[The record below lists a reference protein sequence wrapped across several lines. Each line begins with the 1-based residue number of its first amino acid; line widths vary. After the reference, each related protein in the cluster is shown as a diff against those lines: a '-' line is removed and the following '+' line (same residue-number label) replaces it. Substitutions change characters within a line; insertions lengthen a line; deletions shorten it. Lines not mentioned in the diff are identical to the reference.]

1 VISQPLTLQ
10 FCGTYASGA
19 TWPLSPETGFAEW
32 LLSIIANAADAL
44 RQLCGNILLAVAV
57 PETTVKNDAHFVSLC
72 QAGNRNA
79 FDELV
84 LRHQDMIFSLC
95 VRILGNHSEGE
106 DAAQETFVKAFE
118 GLGRFKGTAAFS
130 TWLYTI
136 AVNVCRNRQVSFWNR
151 FSRKAVRI
159 DESMDDEE
167 GGRQREL
174 PGHGKNPEE
183 LLALKHTTLSVRN
196 AVSSLPLKLR
206 EIVVLADLQDLS
218 YEEIQTSTGLPLGT
232 IKSRLARGR
241 ETLKNALKGIGHE
254 A

>member
-10 FCGTYASGA
+10 FCGTCSSDAV
-19 TWPLSPETGFAEW
+19 WPLQLYDGVIPW
-32 LLSIIANAADAL
+32 LLSIFTNIADIF
-44 RQLCGNILLAVAV
+44 RQLCSNVLLATAAV
-57 PETTVKNDAHFVSLC
+57 ETPARNDAHFVSLC
-72 QAGNRNA
+72 QSGNRNA

-84 LRHQDMIFSLC
+84 VRHQDMIFSLC
-95 VRILGNHSEGE
+95 VRLLGNRSEGE

-118 GLGRFKGTAAFS
+118 SLCRFKGSAAFS

-151 FSRKAVRI
+151 LHRKAVRI
-159 DESMDDEE
+159 DESIEDEE
-167 GGRQREL
+167 GPRQREL
-174 PGHGKNPEE
+174 PGNGKNPEE
-183 LLALKHTTLSVRN
+183 LLAQKRTSAHVRS
-196 AVSSLPLKLR
+196 AVSSLPQKLR

-218 YEEIQTSTGLPLGT
+218 YEEIQAATNLPLGT

-241 ETLKNALKGIGHE
+241 ENLKSALKGVGHE